1 MIWNEIYGNSTKF
14 TDNSTLQDI
23 YDLHIPG
30 QAIQLSNG
38 QNKDGMY
45 AFAFNNQSLPYYFNK
60 AGIGS
65 VYGLQKSASASN
77 LNIGRGAA
85 IVKDSIT
92 FFFLLKN
99 IKVDNQ
105 AIDFTD
111 APDTAMINNLTDLNK
126 YLVTRSFTINNASD
140 LNYVLNYGVSSH
152 DTALSMTNVL
162 GKSNSINYKLDLV
175 DAVSGNVVGNI
186 ETIEFNENSRSEF
199 EEKSYKINTE
209 SLEGSKQV
217 RLRITAED
225 NFNGKCALIES
236 SNDENSDKLA
246 KGNIKEI
253 NYKDLA
259 VVKDYGLEQ
268 NYPNPFNPAT
278 TITYQLP
285 KDGIVTLK
293 VYDMLG
299 REVASLVNGY
309 KTSGKYSINFNADNL
324 SSGVYIYQL
333 KINNFAGGDGY
344 TATKKLM
351 LLK

>member
-152 DTALSMTNVL
+152 DTALSMVNVL

-175 DAVSGNVVGNI
+175 
-186 ETIEFNENSRSEF
+186 
-199 EEKSYKINTE
+199 
-209 SLEGSKQV
+209 
-217 RLRITAED
+217 
-225 NFNGKCALIES
+225 
-236 SNDENSDKLA
+236 
-246 KGNIKEI
+246 
-253 NYKDLA
+253 
-259 VVKDYGLEQ
+259 
-268 NYPNPFNPAT
+268 
-278 TITYQLP
+278 
-285 KDGIVTLK
+285 
-293 VYDMLG
+293 
-299 REVASLVNGY
+299 
-309 KTSGKYSINFNADNL
+309 
-324 SSGVYIYQL
+324 
-333 KINNFAGGDGY
+333 
-344 TATKKLM
+344 
-351 LLK
+351 